1 MITQLCYDKMSTM
14 LLYKHSKKL
23 FDMSLLHLYISSVE
37 QSSGLFENVLNHVFK
52 LKSLAQSFDELT
64 TGKQLI

>member
-1 MITQLCYDKMSTM
+1 MITQLCYDKISTM
-14 LLYKHSKKL
+14 LQYKHSKKL
-23 FDMSLLHLYISSVE
+23 FDISLIHLYMSSVE
-37 QSSGLFENVLNHVFK
+37 QSSGLFQNVLNHVFK